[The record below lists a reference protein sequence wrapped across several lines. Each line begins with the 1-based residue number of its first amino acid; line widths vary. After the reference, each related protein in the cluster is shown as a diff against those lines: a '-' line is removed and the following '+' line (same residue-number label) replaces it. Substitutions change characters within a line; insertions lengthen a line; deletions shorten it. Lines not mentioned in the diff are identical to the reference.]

1 MCLYLKNNSTV
12 RTAQKLL
19 LITVCVLACFIFK
32 AQAQKYTF
40 AHYDIEDGLV
50 QSQVNSISED
60 ASHRLWMGTLGGACR
75 FDGKDF
81 TSFSKE
87 NGLLNNFIYTV
98 LCDHK
103 NRIWLGTHMGLACL
117 DGKNL
122 TNYAIPLNIKRTWVT
137 SITEDGTGTIWI
149 IMQNRLFKVIGTTLQ
164 DMPVAGAGEYGI
176 TNICIN
182 TAGILY
188 ASVYQQGI
196 FCLKGDKWINTTPL
210 SDQYKNLVIKKVLFD
225 KVDHTKAYVIANN
238 KLFITTGQTL
248 TPYPSAELNKI
259 KSSLLSIQ
267 QDLHG
272 DLWIGSSNGVYYIKN
287 KQLVHFDAHNGF
299 TDIAI
304 PDIYNDR
311 DGNLWLATWGGGI
324 YKYEGDAYVVF
335 DQSQGISNFQTIM
348 GVVRDKQH
356 RIWLATD
363 GGGVVQYNGKDFNSI
378 ALPTTNPYA
387 KKVQCIYT
395 DKAGNVWIG
404 TSLGGLWK
412 YDGKNYTMVPGSDLR
427 IADALNEDE
436 NGTIWMAAPLG
447 CFYYNNNTLQR
458 IDGLNGFTTSVVA
471 IGKDSVLV
479 GTQNGVKLV
488 VNKKLVPDF
497 NLKALQSSNIFC
509 MLNYHNKIMFGTGDW
524 GLFIWDKKTGS
535 IKNYNMTNGFNSN
548 SIYNLIADKNGVVWA
563 GTGRGANRI
572 LPLANG
578 GFTITGTGNS
588 KDIIAEANENSILY
602 ADGKVWMGTTKG
614 LVVYNTDSTT
624 TSAAKP
630 FITIQSVN
638 LLTEKSI
645 KQITDTSETD
655 IAYDQN
661 HLAITFLGVY
671 LKNPNDV
678 LYQYKLIGH
687 DDRFCLPVK
696 NNIVD
701 YPSLP
706 PGKYVFQV
714 KALTAAG
721 LQSGNTAQF
730 SFQIVPP
737 YYQNWIFRVLLLIS
751 FVLLGISLQTYMHKR
766 KLRAVRLIEQMKR
779 DEKQK
784 IRQQTAEDFHDDLG
798 NKLTRITVLSD
809 ILTAKL
815 ENGKDEQKNLIGQI
829 KQNAEAL
836 YNGTKDILW
845 ALDPKS
851 DNLYEI
857 LNHIRLFGI
866 EFFHDTTIGFNFTEI
881 EPQLNRVKLPLEYCR
896 NMTMIF
902 KELLNNILK
911 HSAASEV
918 NLTVSAIINQ
928 QMTIVL
934 TDNGKGFNTTN
945 TTGHGINNIKNRAAR
960 LGSAITIQSIQDEGT
975 TVTLI
980 LKLKNN

>member
-60 ASHRLWMGTLGGACR
+60 ASHRLGMGTLGGACR